1 MQMWQSSDISNSSLY
16 YLEGKDLGF
25 FSTNNLKESGLTL
38 ILRFSVISSIYLCKL
53 YVFNPFCLVLCL
65 SLAYNVWSLLRV
77 FVIFL
82 LLDDP
87 RPRSSLPTFS
97 FSLILIKSFHPQ
109 YPSFFVQIISSLF
122 QIRVL
127 FTIDFRNIRNVLYFA
142 QKRLKCYCHF
152 SQYNRF

>member
-25 FSTNNLKESGLTL
+25 FSTNNLKESVLTL
-38 ILRFSVISSIYLCKL
+38 ILRFSVISFIYL

-87 RPRSSLPTFS
+87 PPRSSLPTFS

-142 QKRLKCYCHF
+142 QKRLKCYCYF

>member
-16 YLEGKDLGF
+16 YLEGKDLGL
-25 FSTNNLKESGLTL
+25 FSTINLKESGLTL

-53 YVFNPFCLVLCL
+53 YVFNPFFLVLCL

-87 RPRSSLPTFS
+87 PPRSSLPTFS

-109 YPSFFVQIISSLF
+109 YPSFVVQIISSLF

-127 FTIDFRNIRNVLYFA
+127 FTIDFRNI
-142 QKRLKCYCHF
+142 
-152 SQYNRF
+152 